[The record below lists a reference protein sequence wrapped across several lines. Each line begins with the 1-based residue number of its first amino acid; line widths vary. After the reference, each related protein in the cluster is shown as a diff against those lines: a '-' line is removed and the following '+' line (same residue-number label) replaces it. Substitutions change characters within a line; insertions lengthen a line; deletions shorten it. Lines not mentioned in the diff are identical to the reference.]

1 MPLSGSYGLPNYAP
15 SIHPSQVGLVQPV
28 AFTPVGGPIAAVPLA
43 GSHVGLGQAQGFS
56 LKGKKQHGLALP
68 TAFQVAPQPI
78 QTSYGSAPLAPVYDK
93 KQLLSATGHN
103 KKPQQLLV
111 PPPPVYQVPVGFKQ
125 PTYQVPVNVQQPTVP
140 YQVPVPVQQ
149 PAVPYQVPVQQ
160 PAVPYQVPVQQPA
173 VPYQVPVQQPAVS
186 YQVPVPVQKPAVPYQ
201 TPVAVQKPAVPYQAA
216 VGTQQHHV
224 EQHIHHHY
232 NTDVSKTPQV
242 RKISNRFRIPSR
254 HHIIM

>member
-160 PAVPYQVPVQQPA
+160 PAV
-173 VPYQVPVQQPAVS
+173 S